1 MGIPM
6 LSLHFLG
13 DVRAERGHERLA
25 LPPSRKTRALLAY
38 LAVTGRS
45 HRRDRLSML
54 LWHVPDDPRGA
65 LRWSLSKIRGVVE
78 EPGQTRL
85 LADRETV
92 RFDSSGTWIDILE
105 LRHVSKVASGSVPTE
120 RLVALAATSGEEFLA
135 GHDFP
140 ENAEFQA
147 WCLAQREE
155 ARTARA
161 LVLTALVEQLRTQSD
176 AALPHARA
184 LVELRP
190 NDERAWGLLVQL
202 LVDAGR
208 RREAEEQFD
217 LACRTLDKEG
227 VAAPG
232 PLLKL
237 RRLLKPPVPAD
248 TDTGRGRAEPSDR
261 DRILAPQPAATHRRP
276 SVAVLPIRS
285 IGQDAALP
293 YVAEALSEDLVASLS
308 RDRSLIVIAAAG
320 LGGVGTFSPEWRRIS
335 DRIGARYLVQGSV
348 RHANGVLVVAVR
360 LVDGRDGRL
369 IWTER
374 CVQRVD
380 GSFAIDDLIARK
392 IAAAVRAEVE
402 AVEIAG
408 APRSKSE
415 QPDAKA
421 SYHMGLREMYQFTPA
436 ALVAAQE
443 HLERAIELDPTFA
456 ASHARLSYV
465 HIQQYWYGSSANREN
480 ALTEAAAAAN
490 RAIGLDPRDSL
501 GHFSLG
507 RVHALR
513 RQFDLAMPR
522 LEAAVGLNPSH
533 AQAYFGLG
541 QTLWYASRP
550 KEAVRLLDT
559 AIELSPHDPHRWSFL
574 HDQSEAY
581 FALGQLADAERS
593 AWAAA
598 SLPNATYWPW
608 LTLAAVFGA
617 ARKHDKAREAL
628 RQLLLRRPNFNLQAA
643 RDEFGHFSDKSFVAY
658 YLEALKKA
666 GLAQR

>member
-6 LSLHFLG
+6 LSLCFLG
-13 DVRAERGHERLA
+13 EVQVKRGDERQA
-25 LPPSRKTRALLAY
+25 LPRSRKTRALLAY
-38 LAVTGRS
+38 LAVTGRP

-54 LWHVPDDPRGA
+54 LWDVPDDPRGA
-65 LRWSLSKIRGVVE
+65 LRWSLSKIRGMVD
-78 EPGQTRL
+78 EPGRIRL

-92 RFDSSGTWIDILE
+92 RFDSSGTSIDVLE
-105 LRHVSKVASGSVPTE
+105 LRQLSRAGLHTLSAEG
-120 RLVALAATSGEEFLA
+120 LAALAAMSSEAFLA

-155 ARTARA
+155 ARSARA
-161 LVLTALVEQLRTQSD
+161 QVLTALVERLHNQPE

-184 LVELRP
+184 LVQLRP
-190 NDERAWGLLVQL
+190 DSEKPWSLLVQL
-202 LVDAGR
+202 LLDADR
-208 RREAEEQFD
+208 RREAEEQVD
-217 LACRTLDKEG
+217 LACSTLAKAG
-227 VAAPG
+227 VTTTG
-232 PLLKL
+232 TLLKL
-237 RRLLKPPVPAD
+237 QRLLKRSPPAD
-248 TDTGRGRAEPSDR
+248 TVPGRSEPFDR
-261 DRILAPQPAATHRRP
+261 NHALPSPPAATHRRP

-293 YVAEALSEDLVASLS
+293 YIAEAFSEDLVASLS
-308 RDRSLIVIAAAG
+308 RDRGLIVIADTDAG
-320 LGGVGTFSPEWRRIS
+320 GTGNFSPQWRQIS
-335 DRIGARYLVQGSV
+335 DRLGAQYLVQGSV
-348 RHANGVLVVAVR
+348 RHANATLVVAIR
-360 LVDGRDGRL
+360 LVNGRDGRL

-380 GSFAIDDLIARK
+380 GSFALDDLIARK
-392 IAAAVRAEVE
+392 IAAVVRAELE

-408 APRSKSE
+408 ASRSKSE

-421 SYHMGLREMYQFTPA
+421 SYHMGLREMYQFTRA
-436 ALVAAQE
+436 ALDTARQ
-443 HLERAIELDPTFA
+443 HLERAVELDPTFA

-465 HIQQYWYGSSANREN
+465 HIQQYWYGSPGSRED

-490 RAIGLDPRDSL
+490 RAIALDPKDSL

-513 RQFDLAMPR
+513 RQFDLAVPR

-541 QTLWYASRP
+541 QSLWYAGRP
-550 KEAVRLLDT
+550 KEAIRLLDT

-581 FALGQLADAERS
+581 FALGHLADAERS

-598 SLPNATYWPW
+598 SLPNATHWPW

-617 ARKHDKAREAL
+617 ARKADEAREAL
-628 RQLLLRRPNFNLQAA
+628 GQLLLRRPNFNVQAA
-643 RDEFGHFSDKSFVAY
+643 HDEFGHFSDRSFVLHY
-658 YLEALKKA
+658 VEALKRA
-666 GLAQR
+666 GLKQ